1 MQYPCIVEQADLV
14 HVQRLAKL
22 PGLGQS
28 SDSCVPQFTEHAG
41 TATELA
47 GAVRVLAAIDAL
59 KAGVNAVHI
68 IDGGLKHSI
77 LLEVFTDSGICTM
90 IVR

>member
-1 MQYPCIVEQADLV
+1 MTDTPGILKNSKRPDSLISKLSISE
-14 HVQRLAKL
+14 AKKL
-22 PGLGQS
+22 IQS
-28 SDSCVPQFTEHAG
+28 KHISGGMIPKT
-41 TATELA
+41 
-47 GAVRVLAAIDAL
+47 LAAIDAL

-77 LLEVFTDSGICTM
+77 LLEVFTDAGICTM